1 MNENDF
7 RKEYER
13 MQHQVRASSDL
24 KERTLA
30 AAERAA
36 DRFASSAQ
44 PVAPASAK
52 RPHRRAGSR
61 SGGVAVARRWGLPAA
76 ACLVAA
82 AIVAG
87 GVPMVMGAMD
97 ADGHTAISLSDAQ
110 QASGFAVRA
119 YASDGSAPLAP
130 GEGGTVA
137 FDRDLG
143 YRFSGGDDYKVSGF
157 FTGCLF
163 HVEGEGIS
171 RVQANLTGGALYRV
185 TFEDGPT
192 DPDDPRMGELASWKP
207 TARGTGEY
215 YGGYDFVG
223 SSMRNGESKLS
234 LAKLMG
240 STIDVSASDDPG
252 IASTQAI
259 ELHAANFETEMVDG
273 TPRLT
278 TRLAADDAEAPSA
291 AKSLYGIVVKAGSGP
306 FPFPLDDANDRADE
320 VLPASTIERQDD
332 TWRATVEENGARVD
346 ATLPENALTPSDGE
360 VAFDFGYES
369 TGSSHPDSESSQQP
383 TARLAMSSPSI
394 SLSDT
399 LPGGKALDD
408 CLFVVD
414 GWLGNARYMDK
425 CSREVWGYGYNDDG
439 TLTSD
444 DYRYAS
450 TTVTLRNLE
459 DTAVPVWTPV
469 LYDFALRNDD
479 GTLDMVRT
487 GYDLDFE
494 ATGDTV
500 PSDDPQHV
508 VIAPG
513 GTVQLTVV
521 RVLPTYVLESGNLV
535 LVPTDDGSPFS
546 QAFSLGGQI

>member
-1 MNENDF
+1 MDVGCEALGAGTSRSDRPLAAANGRKPHAGQPSGTVHVLDAVALESAMERWGDTVLRLATSRMGSVADAEDVFQTVFMRLLQSRERFTDDEHLKAWLLRVTINCCNDVHRSPWSKRRAELDDATLSTLRASELDEPGREAPDDAFGNRNLEPGDLAAALARLTPPAAHRRAPVLLRRICNRRDSADHRRALRHRPIPPPPRAQGPQDQSRSALMNENDF

-44 PVAPASAK
+44 PVATASAK

-252 IASTQAI
+252 IA
-259 ELHAANFETEMVDG
+259 DG
-273 TPRLT
+273 TTSFGLWTNEGEPPKT
-278 TRLAADDAEAPSA
+278 SWATCNPPSSTCS
-291 AKSLYGIVVKAGSGP
+291 K
-306 FPFPLDDANDRADE
+306 DR
-320 VLPASTIERQDD
+320 R
-332 TWRATVEENGARVD
+332 
-346 ATLPENALTPSDGE
+346 
-360 VAFDFGYES
+360 
-369 TGSSHPDSESSQQP
+369 
-383 TARLAMSSPSI
+383 SPS
-394 SLSDT
+394 
-399 LPGGKALDD
+399 P
-408 CLFVVD
+408 
-414 GWLGNARYMDK
+414 
-425 CSREVWGYGYNDDG
+425 
-439 TLTSD
+439 
-444 DYRYAS
+444 
-450 TTVTLRNLE
+450 
-459 DTAVPVWTPV
+459 
-469 LYDFALRNDD
+469 
-479 GTLDMVRT
+479 
-487 GYDLDFE
+487 
-494 ATGDTV
+494 
-500 PSDDPQHV
+500 
-508 VIAPG
+508 
-513 GTVQLTVV
+513 
-521 RVLPTYVLESGNLV
+521 
-535 LVPTDDGSPFS
+535 
-546 QAFSLGGQI
+546 